1 MGNFIEPDGCARE
14 IDRCYGDHNPNGHYY
29 AKDVTVF
36 YPTDTDKP
44 NLVTC
49 PAIERGR
56 CGVRARLKDYQV
68 KKLTI
73 FPHA

>member
-29 AKDVTVF
+29 AKDVTVINQ
-36 YPTDTDKP
+36 TDTDKP

-49 PAIERGR
+49 FAIE
-56 CGVRARLKDYQV
+56 
-68 KKLTI
+68 
-73 FPHA
+73 